1 MQCCRAAHTKKRL
14 RNYQIAV
21 SFPYFVVKRLGGF
34 LISKGNTDSER
45 FSSKRLNWKIVV
57 QSRKIFFPTYHV
69 KCKFRFVSAIK
80 ALSAAI
86 MYIYLYTA
94 KRLQDRP
101 FEITKLSLR
110 SQLINIALQNINYY
124 LNIVEMVFLYVRGV
138 G

>member
-1 MQCCRAAHTKKRL
+1 M
-14 RNYQIAV
+14 
-21 SFPYFVVKRLGGF
+21 
-34 LISKGNTDSER
+34 
-45 FSSKRLNWKIVV
+45 
-57 QSRKIFFPTYHV
+57 
-69 KCKFRFVSAIK
+69 SAIK

-110 SQLINIALQNINYY
+110 SQLIKIALQNINYY